1 MSGVQQI
8 IVEET
13 DAGSRLDRWFKR
25 QFPHIPHGKVEK
37 LLRTG
42 QLRLDGKRA
51 KGNARIEG
59 GQVVRIP
66 PLPEPSEIKTV
77 APVNERDVAYM
88 RSMIIYEDAEIIAL
102 NKPHGIAVQG
112 GTGTTR
118 HIDGLLPALG
128 EGCRL
133 VHRLDRDTSGVLLI
147 AKNVRAAKWAGRA
160 FQSRRAQKV
169 YWGVTNGVPKPSG
182 GEIKGYMAK
191 GRLDNRFGNKHEG
204 KEVMQAVRHG
214 AAGAKHAKTLYMA
227 VAKAGQRAAWVVMQP
242 LTGRTHQLRLHM
254 QLLGCPIA
262 GDPKYMTDRPL
273 PGGLENRLHLHA
285 HSLTLPRDGQ
295 HDLYLEAPIP
305 QHIEQA
311 FEVMGFN
318 EANPTVDWDE
328 LADEKN

>member
-8 IVEET
+8 TVEET

-42 QLRLDGKRA
+42 QLRVDGKRA

-59 GQVVRIP
+59 GQVIRIP
-66 PLPEPSEIKTV
+66 PLPEPSEVKKKVPI
-77 APVNERDVAYM
+77 NERDVAYM
-88 RSMIIYEDAEIIAL
+88 RSMIIYEDADIIAL

-160 FQSRRAQKV
+160 FQSRRAEKV

-204 KEVMQAVRHG
+204 KEVMEAVRHG
-214 AAGAKHAKTLYMA
+214 ADGAKHAKTLYQCA
-227 VAKAGQRAAWVVMQP
+227 AKAGQRAAWVVMQP

-254 QLLGCPIA
+254 QLLGAPIA

-273 PGGLENRLHLHA
+273 PGGLENMLHLHA
-285 HSLTLPRDGQ
+285 RSLSLPREGQ

-305 QHIEQA
+305 AHMEQA

-318 EANPTVDWDE
+318 EADPTVDWDE
-328 LADEKN
+328 LAGE

>member
-8 IVEET
+8 TVEET

-42 QLRLDGKRA
+42 QLRVDGKRA

-59 GQVVRIP
+59 GQVIRIP
-66 PLPEPSEIKTV
+66 PLPEPLEIKKK
-77 APVNERDVAYM
+77 APINERDVAYM
-88 RSMIIYEDAEIIAL
+88 RSMIIHEDAEIIAL

-160 FQSRRAQKV
+160 FQSRRAEKV

-204 KEVMQAVRHG
+204 KEVMEAVRHG
-214 AAGAKHAKTLYMA
+214 ADGAKHAKTLYQCA
-227 VAKAGQRAAWVVMQP
+227 AKAGQRAAWVVMQP

-254 QLLGCPIA
+254 QLLGAPIA

-273 PGGLENRLHLHA
+273 PGGLENMLHLHA
-285 HSLTLPRDGQ
+285 RSLSLPREGQ

-305 QHIEQA
+305 THMEQA

-318 EANPTVDWDE
+318 EADPTVDWDE
-328 LADEKN
+328 LG

>member
-1 MSGVQQI
+1 MSGVQHLT
-8 IVEET
+8 VEET

-42 QLRLDGKRA
+42 QLRVDGKRA

-59 GQVVRIP
+59 GQVIRIP

-88 RSMIIYEDAEIIAL
+88 RSMIIYEDADIIAL

-118 HIDGLLPALG
+118 HIDGMLPALG

-133 VHRLDRDTSGVLLI
+133 VHRLDRDTTGVLLI

-160 FQSRRAQKV
+160 FQSRRAEKI
-169 YWGVTNGVPKPSG
+169 YWGITNGVPKPSA

-204 KEVMQAVRHG
+204 KEIMQAVRHG
-214 AAGAKHAKTLYMA
+214 SDGAKHAKTLYQC
-227 VAKAGQRAAWVVMQP
+227 VAKAGQRSAWVVMQP

-254 QLLGCPIA
+254 QLLGAPIA

-273 PGGLENRLHLHA
+273 PGGLENMLHLHA
-285 HSLTLPRDGQ
+285 RSLTLPREDQ
-295 HDLYLEAPIP
+295 HDLYLQAPIP
-305 QHIEQA
+305 PHMEQA
-311 FEVMGFN
+311 FDVMGYN
-318 EANPTVDWDE
+318 EADPHVDWDE
-328 LADEKN
+328 LSDG

>member
-1 MSGVQQI
+1 MSGVKKI
-8 IVEET
+8 TVEET

-42 QLRLDGKRA
+42 QLRVDGKRA

-59 GQVVRIP
+59 GQIIRIP
-66 PLPEPSEIKTV
+66 PLPEPSEIRKK
-77 APVNERDVAYM
+77 APVNERDVTYM
-88 RSMIIYEDAEIIAL
+88 RSMIIYEDADIIAL

-133 VHRLDRDTSGVLLI
+133 VHRLDRDTSGVLVI

-160 FQSRRAQKV
+160 FQSRRAEKV
-169 YWGVTNGVPKPSG
+169 YWGITNGVPKPSA

-204 KEVMQAVRHG
+204 KEVMEAVRHG
-214 AAGAKHAKTLYMA
+214 AAGAKHAKTLYQS

-254 QLLGCPIA
+254 QLLGSPIA

-273 PGGLENRLHLHA
+273 PGGLENMLHLHA
-285 HSLTLPRDGQ
+285 RSLTLPREDQ
-295 HDLYLEAPIP
+295 SNLHLEAPIP
-305 QHIEQA
+305 VHMEHA
-311 FEVMGFN
+311 FEVMGFD
-318 EANPTVDWDE
+318 EADPSVDWDE
-328 LADEKN
+328 LSDG